1 MQAGSYPFH
10 YGDFGDKFYFIIQG
24 KVSILEKNDEFER
37 LKKELEIQKHQEN
50 YPFGKPKKKV
60 RK

>member
-1 MQAGSYPFH
+1 MPAGSYPFH

-37 LKKELEIQKHQEN
+37 LKKELEIQKHQ
-50 YPFGKPKKKV
+50 
-60 RK
+60 